1 MWYNSYKNDRMIYRN
16 MNKKIF
22 YKKIM
27 RKIKKQPFIFKRDM
41 ENISKYGN
49 VANAYNIQGCRQ
61 GIYFLYNSA
70 KKIIYIGKVGTGEST
85 SLYHRMFGHGSG
97 AHKSE
102 GWYEEVEYGKYIV
115 FEKLNDF
122 ELSIVERL
130 CIKYNP
136 NKDNYNDKYF
146 NDIVIGEIHDK
157 IKRDL

>member
-1 MWYNSYKNDRMIYRN
+1 MWYDSNKNDRMIYRN

-70 KKIIYIGKVGTGEST
+70 KK
-85 SLYHRMFGHGSG
+85 
-97 AHKSE
+97 
-102 GWYEEVEYGKYIV
+102 
-115 FEKLNDF
+115 
-122 ELSIVERL
+122 
-130 CIKYNP
+130 
-136 NKDNYNDKYF
+136 
-146 NDIVIGEIHDK
+146 
-157 IKRDL
+157 

>member
-1 MWYNSYKNDRMIYRN
+1 

-22 YKKIM
+22 YRKIM
-27 RKIKKQPFIFKRDM
+27 RKIKKQPIIFKRDM

-70 KKIIYIGKVGTGEST
+70 KKIIYIGKVGTCEST

-102 GWYEEVEYGKYIV
+102 GWYEEVEYGKIV
-115 FEKLNDF
+115 
-122 ELSIVERL
+122 
-130 CIKYNP
+130 
-136 NKDNYNDKYF
+136 
-146 NDIVIGEIHDK
+146 
-157 IKRDL
+157 